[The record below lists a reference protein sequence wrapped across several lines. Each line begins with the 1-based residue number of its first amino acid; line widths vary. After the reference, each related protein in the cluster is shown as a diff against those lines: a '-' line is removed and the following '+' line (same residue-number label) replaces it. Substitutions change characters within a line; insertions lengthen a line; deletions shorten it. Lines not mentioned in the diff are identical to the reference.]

1 MLTKSWII
9 VMVAAMT
16 LPARAQLRLPA
27 VPLPTLPSQLSPL
40 QSGLQTLD
48 QADAR
53 TLERL
58 RGARRLA
65 ISRLIRGNGRVVEAD
80 PDGEPTVRGE
90 ILALS
95 PSAAALSQAVSSGF
109 LVAREQTI
117 AAVGLHLVVLV
128 APPGMSTQ
136 RALAEL
142 RKSDANGLYD
152 YNHIYTSAGVV
163 APDAAGSPSAPTPG
177 SAAVRPA
184 APFTGFA
191 AVPAAAP
198 FTRLAAAPPAVPTAA
213 SAMPPAVPTTES
225 AAAFTASIAG
235 PTGASAPQTAPSPAV
250 ERAHVR
256 VGLLDAGIDTSHPIF
271 QGSTLHTWGC
281 AGKPSPSPHGTAVA
295 SLLLSHASA
304 ELYAADVYCGLPTGG
319 AVDAIIAAFAW
330 LVSEPVAVINVS
342 LVGPKN
348 AMLEHTVAALVA
360 HGYLI
365 VAAVGNDGPTAPP
378 LYPAAYPQVVGV
390 TGVDASRRVLLEALR
405 GPQVMFAAGGAGI
418 KAATVEH
425 GFADVR
431 GTSFAAPAVAE
442 LLAEAVT
449 APDKPTADAAVDA
462 LAKQAIDLGPPGRDF
477 TYGFGLV
484 GPTPAR

>member
-1 MLTKSWII
+1 MLTKFWIM
-9 VMVAAMT
+9 VMAAALT
-16 LPARAQLRLPA
+16 LPARAQLRLPT

-65 ISRLIRGNGRVVEAD
+65 ISRLIRGNRRVVEAD
-80 PDGEPTVRGE
+80 PHGEPTVRGE

-109 LVAREQTI
+109 LIAREQTI
-117 AAVGLHLVVLV
+117 VAVGLHLVVLV

-136 RALAEL
+136 RALDQL
-142 RKSDANGLYD
+142 RRSDADGIYD
-152 YNHIYTSAGVV
+152 YNHIYTNAGVV
-163 APDAAGSPSAPTPG
+163 APDAGSPSAPSG
-177 SAAVRPA
+177 SAALPPA
-184 APFTGFA
+184 APFTGS
-191 AVPAAAP
+191 AAAP
-198 FTRLAAAPPAVPTAA
+198 TAAAFTRLAAAPPAVPTAA

-225 AAAFTASIAG
+225 AAAFTASIAV
-235 PTGASAPQTAPSPAV
+235 PPGASAPQTAPSPAV

-256 VGLLDAGIDTSHPIF
+256 VGLLDAGIDTSHPVF

-281 AGKPSPSPHGTAVA
+281 ADKPSPSPHGTAVA

-330 LVSEPVAVINVS
+330 LTSEPVGVINVS

-348 AMLEHTVAALVA
+348 TLLEHTVAALVA

-390 TGVDASRRVLLEALR
+390 TGVDAGRRVLLEALR
-405 GPQVMFAAGGAGI
+405 GPQVMFAAAGAGI
-418 KAATVEH
+418 EAATVGH

-431 GTSFAAPAVAE
+431 GTSFAAPTVAE
-442 LLAEAVT
+442 LLAEIVT
-449 APDKPTADAAVDA
+449 VPDKPTAAAAVDA

-484 GPTPAR
+484 GPTPAQ